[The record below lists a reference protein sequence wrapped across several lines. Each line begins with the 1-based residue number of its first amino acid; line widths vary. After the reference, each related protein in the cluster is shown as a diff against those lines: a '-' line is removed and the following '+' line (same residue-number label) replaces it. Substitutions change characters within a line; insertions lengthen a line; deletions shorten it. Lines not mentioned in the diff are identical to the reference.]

1 MSPVVLLLLIA
12 LLAALA
18 GAFVLFRQTQALR
31 RAMQDLSEEA
41 RKTAGSQAQVIHTT
55 KLASLG
61 QMVAGVAHELNTPL
75 GFVKSNVAVVA
86 ELLAEYRALQDKVV
100 SNLRIAS
107 GFAPTDPRMAKLPA
121 ILGQVAEKLA
131 GDSRLSEADELI
143 KDSVDGLDQLAKLV
157 RNLKGFA
164 RVDQDG
170 MDLLDVNDSVE
181 SALTIAG
188 HELRDRIVVHTELSS
203 VPKVKV
209 VASQINQVFL
219 NLITNAAQAMRDS
232 GTLTIRSRRVGEM
245 VEVDV
250 SDTGSGIAP
259 EVLPKIFDPFF
270 TTKPVGE
277 GTGLGLSIVH
287 KIIKGHGGAINVSSE
302 PNKGSTFTVSLPI
315 DHASLRTQGRPER
328 SADHDAQPVIH

>member
-1 MSPVVLLLLIA
+1 MTGLSLLLLLL

-18 GAFVLFRQTQALR
+18 GAGLLYTRVARLKGALIEGE
-31 RAMQDLSEEA
+31 EEA
-41 RKTAGSQAQVIHTT
+41 RRQAGSQAQVIHTT

-75 GFVKSNVAVVA
+75 GFVKSNVEVVG
-86 ELLAEYRALQDKVV
+86 ELLVEFRQVQDKLIA
-100 SNLRIAS
+100 NLRQAA
-107 GFAPTDPRMAKLPA
+107 GFAPTDPRLGKLPA
-121 ILGQVAEKLA
+121 ILGQVAERMA
-131 GDSRLSEADELI
+131 GDTRLPEAADLL
-143 KDSVDGLDQLAKLV
+143 KDSVDGLEQLAKLV

-164 RVDQDG
+164 RVDADG
-170 MDLLDVNDSVE
+170 MDLMDINESVE

-188 HELRDRIVVHTELSS
+188 HELRDRITVHKELGS
-203 VPKVKV
+203 VPRVKV

-232 GTLTIRSRRVGEM
+232 GTLTLRTRRNGEM

-250 SDTGSGIAP
+250 EDSGTGIPP

-287 KIIKGHGGAINVSSE
+287 KILKGHGGAINVRSV
-302 PNKGSTFTVSLPI
+302 PNKGSTFTVSLPV
-315 DHASLRTQGRPER
+315 DHASLRAPARGDARPEPGM
-328 SADHDAQPVIH
+328 AAEH